1 VPKAKETAK
10 ILYIIYIV
18 LTLVELI
25 MLLLGGLSLFESS
38 VLSFGTA
45 GTGGFSIKSSGIAEY
60 SSYVQ
65 WVITAFMLIFG
76 INFNLYFLILIK
88 RFKAAICSSEL
99 WVYLT
104 IVFASTAL
112 ITVNISDSFNSI
124 TEAIKH
130 SAFQVSSIMTTTGYA
145 TNDFNAW
152 PSFAK
157 AVLVLLMFIGG
168 CAGST
173 AGGLK
178 VSRVVVLCKNVKS
191 NLRHMLHPR
200 SVDSIRFEGKKL
212 DKEIVTNV
220 SSYFAIYFIC
230 FTLIFLILSFEQF
243 DLETNVSAVAA
254 CFNNIG
260 PGLSKVG
267 PMGGYSIY
275 SPFSKVVLSFAMLL
289 GRLEILP
296 MVLLFSPAVWFKR
309 R

>member
-1 VPKAKETAK
+1 
-10 ILYIIYIV
+10 
-18 LTLVELI
+18 
-25 MLLLGGLSLFESS
+25 M
-38 VLSFGTA
+38 
-45 GTGGFSIKSSGIAEY
+45 
-60 SSYVQ
+60 
-65 WVITAFMLIFG
+65 ITA
-76 INFNLYFLILIK
+76 
-88 RFKAAICSSEL
+88 
-99 WVYLT
+99 
-104 IVFASTAL
+104 
-112 ITVNISDSFNSI
+112 NIYPIYNNMSDSVR
-124 TEAIKH
+124 H
-130 SAFQVSSIMTTTGYA
+130 SVFQVATIISTTGYA
-145 TNDFNAW
+145 TADFNLW
-152 PSFAK
+152 PSISK
-157 AVLVLLMFIGG
+157 AILFVLMFIGA